1 MPWAKLVRWEAEENT
16 VSKADLMH
24 EIRRLPFAER
34 VELLEEL
41 WREAETEHPELLDW
55 QKELLDHRLRDAEAH
70 PEDWVSWNEAKQ
82 RLERQLSSHG

>member
-1 MPWAKLVRWEAEENT
+1 

-41 WREAETEHPELLDW
+41 WIETESERPELLEW
-55 QKELLDHRLRDAEAH
+55 QKALLDQRLRDAEAH
-70 PEDWVSWNEAKQ
+70 PEDWVSWDEAKQ
-82 RLERQLSSHG
+82 RLERQLHGH

>member
-1 MPWAKLVRWEAEENT
+1 

-41 WREAETEHPELLDW
+41 WNETESEHPELLEW
-55 QKELLDHRLRDAEAH
+55 QKALLDERLKNAEAH
-70 PEDWVSWNEAKQ
+70 PEDWVSWDEVKP
-82 RLERQLSSHG
+82 RLERSQEH